1 MAITVKEMKVGRV
14 FEIRYEA
21 GDDFFP
27 ELNKLVKEKNIRAG
41 SVFLMGALTE
51 TFMISG
57 FNSMSGYD
65 VNRHH
70 FKD

>member
-27 ELNKLVKEKNIRAG
+27 ELNKLVKEKNITKLL
-41 SVFLMGALTE
+41 V
-51 TFMISG
+51 
-57 FNSMSGYD
+57 
-65 VNRHH
+65 
-70 FKD
+70 